1 MGRTNVKRNGL
12 TTSAS
17 QVAPVL
23 PEVRAKGRTTK
34 KTPDPITVA
43 PIPNTRKGF
52 HGYLRLRLKSLIFS
66 CSLGLTQGGFSLR
79 GILVGPFGAFREEG
93 SSKGKD

>member
-52 HGYLRLRLKSLIFS
+52 HGYLRLRLKSPSFLLF
-66 CSLGLTQGGFSLR
+66 GANARWFSLR